1 MNGCECE
8 LDDGNASMRRKGYD
22 EYNVGMLKYGDEW
35 YEGRW
40 VWTNE
45 VVIE

>member
-22 EYNVGMLKYGDEW
+22 EYNVGMLKYGDEG
-35 YEGRW
+35 GR
-40 VWTNE
+40 VYGRNN
-45 VVIE
+45 